1 MATRK
6 AAPLHGSL
14 MTRKR
19 AVVPPQPATV
29 ASAAPPTT
37 EMSRAEPIAL
47 TVKVDPELYFQLKH
61 RGMRFKPRKS
71 NQEMIVEAIRTYLSQ
86 QEGYPPC

>member
-14 MTRKR
+14 MTRKGA
-19 AVVPPQPATV
+19 AVPAQPATV
-29 ASAAPPTT
+29 ASATPSTT
-37 EMSRAEPIAL
+37 ERSRAEPIAL
-47 TVKVDPELYFQLKH
+47 TVKVDPELYFQLKR

-71 NQEMIVEAIRTYLSQ
+71 NQEMIVEAIRAYLSQ
-86 QEGYPPC
+86 KEG